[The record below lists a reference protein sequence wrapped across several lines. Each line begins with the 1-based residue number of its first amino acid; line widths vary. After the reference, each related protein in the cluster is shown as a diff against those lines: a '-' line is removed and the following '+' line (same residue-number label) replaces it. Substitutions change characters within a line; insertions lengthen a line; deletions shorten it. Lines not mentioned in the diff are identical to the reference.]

1 MGRLCRDLVP
11 LSLMVLFF
19 FLSITTWP
27 VASGAA
33 AASQDQQREEGVGA
47 AKSEVRET
55 IRQCCNCCCVV
66 NCAVAISA
74 VRSVF
79 RLPSSPAF
87 SVSGP
92 APRGQLPGFSRQWR
106 SFFLRGVLL
115 LLLLLLLFAAT
126 ICVSSLLCVCVMD
139 TACCSSLF
147 RLLVCVCLVVPSA
160 GSGVTTARRS
170 VTANK

>member
-11 LSLMVLFF
+11 LSLILFF

-87 SVSGP
+87 SVSGA

-106 SFFLRGVLL
+106 SFFPKGRV
-115 LLLLLLLFAAT
+115 AAAAAAL
-126 ICVSSLLCVCVMD
+126 CSDNLCVVVV
-139 TACCSSLF
+139 
-147 RLLVCVCLVVPSA
+147 VCVCNGHGLLQLLIPSFGLCVSRGVVPSA
-160 GSGVTTARRS
+160 GSSVTTARRS